1 MAPLI
6 IDHRHTDALRGKI
19 IGIDALV
26 RNALIV
32 ADGECALRLIG
43 IIELATD
50 AMKLIGESPSG

>member
-1 MAPLI
+1 MTNLV
-6 IDHRHTDALRGKI
+6 IDHSLTDALRGKI

-43 IIELATD
+43 IIELAAD
-50 AMKLIGESPSG
+50 AMQLVGESPNG